1 MQTPFRNILFLIIM
15 ALSLQAPVACSDDAV
30 VSGGYDE
37 GKTSIELSVGGVG
50 EVNASRARAITK
62 DPNEVAKRGIIPAGT
77 ALYMVMKSENAVSSP
92 TETKYA
98 VTRGV
103 TKDADAER
111 KSPIDFSQTGCTR
124 YWDDCFA
131 RNAHL
136 TIYAAC
142 APGSTKAIEIGG
154 KTESDYPWTTLPTT
168 GAWSNTTISP
178 TIANWTVSENQTTET
193 LRDEDLCYSNNISEY
208 TLESTDYDER
218 LKFDSGTRKFDQ
230 GNLCFYHALSW
241 ITFEIIRDEES
252 FTEAEFQFATG
263 TNIKLTNFFTKNTE
277 FDIPTG
283 EFTGAY
289 SSQPIRTMAQR
300 ATATTGSA
308 FTLDALVMPTTD
320 MSSTTKGDIHLIIAN
335 NEYNLSKQE
344 LLDKIQA
351 SDKTNHLI
359 EEKKLK
365 PGVHYVFKLRIGKTK
380 IKDITAKILDWETVT
395 ADTHTPSNAK
405 VILNLEDR
413 GTKQDAYIY
422 RAAETTTNITGDILS
437 EAGKGYVWEK
447 GYDNDDRNAYTALTD
462 ALSKSW
468 YWPDNKTFYHFRA
481 IAPQAAPAPT
491 TVDGKDCVALTSG
504 NTYTDV
510 CWGAPFPE
518 MEPSNPSSNTTK
530 FVYSLTNGFAGTDG
544 HQIHYA
550 IGATESPLKLLLFHV
565 MSDVTINISS
575 VTGDA
580 KVDLGDGTS
589 TKTKIE
595 LKNIYT
601 KGRVQLG
608 NGLVLGTDTQTGTH
622 TFPEQGG
629 TTLTWSNYGAIPQSL
644 AGVVLEITTPDH
656 NHYLIDLASVKA
668 SASNI
673 SSKNVQN
680 PYAIVDGKC
689 TINRWYPDYKY
700 TYSFTLS
707 KKGVTGITCTILE
720 WEEVTADDEVIQIQ

>member
-1 MQTPFRNILFLIIM
+1 MQTPIRNIPSIIIM
-15 ALSLQAPVACSDDAV
+15 VLSLQALVACSDDAI

-77 ALYMVMKSENAVSSP
+77 ALYMVMESQDAGANKLYSV
-92 TETKYA
+92 TK
-98 VTRGV
+98 GV
-103 TKDADAER
+103 TGTADAE
-111 KSPIDFSQTGCTR
+111 KFSPISFSEEGCTR

-142 APGSTKAIEIGG
+142 SPGSTKTIEIGG
-154 KTESDYPWTTLPTT
+154 KSVYPWTSMPTT
-168 GAWSNTTISP
+168 EAWSNIAISP
-178 TIANWTVSENQTTET
+178 TIVNWTVSNNQTTET
-193 LRDEDLCYSNNISEY
+193 LRDEDLCYSNNISKY
-208 TLESTDYDER
+208 TEGIEQDKR
-218 LKFDSGTRKFDQ
+218 LKFNSSTRKFDH

-241 ITFEIIRDEES
+241 ITFEIIRDTES
-252 FTEAEFQFATG
+252 FTAQEFQFATG
-263 TNIKLTNFFTKNTE
+263 TNIKLTNFYTKNTE

-289 SSQPIRTMAQR
+289 SSQTIQTMAQR
-300 ATATTGSA
+300 STATTGSA
-308 FTLDALVMPTTD
+308 FTLDALVMPTTN
-320 MSSTTKGDIHLIIAN
+320 MNSTTKGDIHLIIAH
-335 NEYNLSKQE
+335 NEYNLSKKE

-351 SDKTNHLI
+351 LDKTNHLI
-359 EEKKLK
+359 GGTQLK
-365 PGVHYVFKLRIGKTK
+365 PGVHYVFKLRISKTK
-380 IKDITAKILDWETVT
+380 IKEITATILDWETVT
-395 ADTHTPSNAK
+395 ATEHTPSNAK
-405 VILNLEDR
+405 VTLNLEDR
-413 GTKQDAYIY
+413 TGTKENAYIY
-422 RAAETTTNITGDILS
+422 RAAETTANITGDILS
-437 EAGKGYVWEK
+437 EGKGYVWAT
-447 GYDNDDRNAYTALTD
+447 GYEGPNAYTASGNTLNST
-462 ALSKSW
+462 W

-481 IAPQAAPAPT
+481 IVPQSAPALT
-491 TVDGKDCVALTSG
+491 TVDGNDCVALASG
-504 NTYTDV
+504 DTYTDV

-518 MEPSNPSSNTTK
+518 MEPGNPSSNTTK

-550 IGATESPLKLLLFHV
+550 IGATESPLKLLLFHM
-565 MSDVTINISS
+565 MSDVTINIRS
-575 VTGDA
+575 VGGEA
-580 KVDLGDGTS
+580 KVDLGNGTS
-589 TKTKIE
+589 TTTKIE

-608 NGLVLGTDTQTGTH
+608 NGLVLGTGTQTGTH
-622 TFPEQGG
+622 PFPLKGLKDG
-629 TTLTWSNYGAIPQSL
+629 TTLTWSNYGAIPQPL

-656 NHYLIDLASVKA
+656 NHYLIDLANVKA

-720 WEEVTADDEVIQIQ
+720 WEEVTADDEVIQIK

>member
-1 MQTPFRNILFLIIM
+1 M
-15 ALSLQAPVACSDDAV
+15 
-30 VSGGYDE
+30 
-37 GKTSIELSVGGVG
+37 VGGVG
-50 EVNASRARAITK
+50 EGNASRMRAITK

-77 ALYMVMKSENAVSSP
+77 ALYMVMESQDAGANKLYSV
-92 TETKYA
+92 TK
-98 VTRGV
+98 GV
-103 TKDADAER
+103 TGTADAE
-111 KSPIDFSQTGCTR
+111 KFSPISFSEEGCTR
-124 YWDDCFA
+124 YWDDCYA
-131 RNAHL
+131 RNAQL

-142 APGSTKAIEIGG
+142 SPGSSKVIKIGG
-154 KTESDYPWTTLPTT
+154 KSVYPWTSMPTT
-168 GAWSNTTISP
+168 EAWSNTAISP
-178 TIANWTVSENQTTET
+178 TIVDWTVSENQTTET
-193 LRDEDLCYSNNISEY
+193 LRDEDLCYSNNISKY
-208 TLESTDYDER
+208 TEGTEQDKR
-218 LKFDSGTRKFDQ
+218 LKFNSSTRKFDH

-241 ITFEIIRDEES
+241 ITFEIIRDTES
-252 FTEAEFQFATG
+252 FTAQEFQFATG
-263 TNIKLTNFFTKNTE
+263 TNIKLTNFYTENTL
-277 FDIPTG
+277 FHIPTG
-283 EFTGAY
+283 EFTGTY
-289 SSQPIRTMAQR
+289 SSQVIQTMAKR

-335 NEYNLSKQE
+335 NEYNLSKKE

-351 SDKTNHLI
+351 SDKASHLI
-359 EEKKLK
+359 DGEKLK

-437 EAGKGYVWEK
+437 EAGKGYVWDT
-447 GYDNDDRNAYTALTD
+447 GYGNADRNAYTASTD

-481 IAPQAAPAPT
+481 IAPQTALAPT
-491 TVDGKDCVALTSG
+491 TIEGKDCVALTSG
-504 NTYTDV
+504 ASYTDV
-510 CWGAPFPE
+510 CWGAPFPK
-518 MEPSNPSSNTTK
+518 MNPSTK

-550 IGATESPLKLLLFHV
+550 IGATESPLKLLLFHM
-565 MSDVTINISS
+565 MSDVTINIRS

-580 KVDLGDGTS
+580 QVDLGDGTS
-589 TKTKIE
+589 TTTQIE

-601 KGRVQLG
+601 EGRVQLG
-608 NGLVLGTDTQTGTH
+608 NGLVLGTGTQTGTH
-622 TFPEQGG
+622 TFPLQGG

-656 NHYLIDLASVKA
+656 NHYLIDLANVKA

-707 KKGVTGITCTILE
+707 KKGVTGITCTILD
-720 WEEVTADDEVIQIQ
+720 WEKVEADDEVIQIK

>member
-1 MQTPFRNILFLIIM
+1 MQTPIRNILFLIIM
-15 ALSLQAPVACSDDAV
+15 ALSLQALVACSDDAI

-37 GKTSIELSVGGVG
+37 GKTSIELMVGGVG
-50 EVNASRARAITK
+50 EGSAARSRAITK
-62 DPNEVAKRGIIPAGT
+62 DPEDVEKRGVLPAGT
-77 ALYMVMKSENAVSSP
+77 ALYMVMKSENASSKLLYSV
-92 TETKYA
+92 TK
-98 VTRGV
+98 GV
-103 TKDADAER
+103 TGTADPE
-111 KSPIDFSQTGCTR
+111 KISPIDFTETGCTR

-131 RNAHL
+131 RNANL

-142 APGSTKAIEIGG
+142 SPGSTKVIEIDG
-154 KTESDYPWTTLPTT
+154 KIGSAYPWTTLPTT
-168 GAWSNTTISP
+168 GAWSNTAISP
-178 TIANWTVSENQTTET
+178 TIAGWTVSENQTAET

-208 TLESTDYDER
+208 TKESVYYDKR
-218 LKFDSGTRKFDQ
+218 LKFNSGTRKFDQ

-252 FTEAEFQFATG
+252 FTAEEFQFATG
-263 TNIKLTNFFTKNTE
+263 TNIKLTNFFTENTL
-277 FDIPTG
+277 FYIPTG

-289 SSQPIRTMAQR
+289 SSQVIQTMAKR

-320 MSSTTKGDIHLIIAN
+320 MSSTTKEDIHLIIAN

-351 SDKTNHLI
+351 SDKINHLI
-359 EEKKLK
+359 DEKKLK

-380 IKDITAKILDWETVT
+380 IKDITATILEWETVT
-395 ADTHTPSNAK
+395 ADTLTPSNAK

-413 GTKQDAYIY
+413 EGTKENAYIY

-437 EAGKGYVWEK
+437 EAGKGYVWDT
-447 GYDNDDRNAYTALTD
+447 GYGNADRNAYTASKD
-462 ALSKSW
+462 SLSKSW

-504 NTYTDV
+504 DPPYTDV
-510 CWGAPFPE
+510 CWGAPFPK
-518 MEPSNPSSNTTK
+518 MEPSTK

-550 IGATESPLKLLLFHV
+550 IGATESPLKLLLFHM

-575 VTGDA
+575 VGGEA
-580 KVDLGDGTS
+580 KVDLGNGTS
-589 TKTKIE
+589 TTTKIE

-608 NGLVLGTDTQTGTH
+608 NGLVLGTGTQTGTH
-622 TFPEQGG
+622 PFPLKGLKGG

-656 NHYLIDLASVKA
+656 NHYLIDLANVKA

-700 TYSFTLS
+700 TYTFTLS
-707 KKGVTGITCTILE
+707 KKGVTGITCTILD
-720 WEEVTADDEVIQIQ
+720 WEEVKADDEVIQIK

>member
-1 MQTPFRNILFLIIM
+1 MQTPIRNILFLIIM
-15 ALSLQAPVACSDDAV
+15 ALSLQALVACSDDAI

-37 GKTSIELSVGGVG
+37 GKTSIELMVGGVG
-50 EVNASRARAITK
+50 EGNAARSRAITK
-62 DPNEVAKRGIIPAGT
+62 DPENVAKRGVLPAGT
-77 ALYMVMKSENAVSSP
+77 ALYMVMKSEDASSKLLYSV
-92 TETKYA
+92 TK
-98 VTRGV
+98 GV
-103 TKDADAER
+103 TGTADA
-111 KSPIDFSQTGCTR
+111 KKISPIDFTETGCTR

-131 RNAHL
+131 RNANL

-142 APGSTKAIEIGG
+142 SPGSTKVIEIGG
-154 KTESDYPWTTLPTT
+154 KTVYPWTSMPTT
-168 GAWSNTTISP
+168 GAWSNTEISP
-178 TIANWTVSENQTTET
+178 TVADWTVSANQTATT
-193 LRDEDLCYSNNISEY
+193 LLDEDLCYSNNISKY
-208 TLESTDYDER
+208 TEGTEQDKR
-218 LKFDSGTRKFDQ
+218 LKFNSGTRKFDQ

-252 FTEAEFQFATG
+252 FTAEEFQFATG
-263 TNIKLTNFFTKNTE
+263 TNIKLTDFYTKNTL

-283 EFTGAY
+283 EFTGTYY
-289 SSQPIRTMAQR
+289 SQTIQKMAQR

-308 FTLDALVMPTTD
+308 FTLDALVMPNTD

-335 NEYNLSKQE
+335 NEYNLSKNE
-344 LLDKIQA
+344 LLERIQE

-359 EEKKLK
+359 GGKKLK

-380 IKDITAKILDWETVT
+380 IKEITATILEWETVT

-405 VILNLEDR
+405 VTLNLEDR
-413 GTKQDAYIY
+413 TGTKEDAYIY
-422 RAAETTTNITGDILS
+422 RAAETTTKITGDILS
-437 EAGKGYVWEK
+437 EGKGYVWDT
-447 GYDNDDRNAYTALTD
+447 GYGNADRNAYTAYTH

-504 NTYTDV
+504 DPPYTDV
-510 CWGAPFPE
+510 CWGAPFPK
-518 MEPSNPSSNTTK
+518 MEPSTK

-580 KVDLGDGTS
+580 KVNLGDGTS
-589 TKTKIE
+589 TATKIE

-622 TFPEQGG
+622 TFPLQGG

-656 NHYLIDLASVKA
+656 NHYLIDLANVKA

>member
-1 MQTPFRNILFLIIM
+1 M

-50 EVNASRARAITK
+50 EGNASRMRAITK

-77 ALYMVMKSENAVSSP
+77 ALYMVMKSENAVSLP

-142 APGSTKAIEIGG
+142 SPGSTKTIEIGG
-154 KTESDYPWTTLPTT
+154 KSVYPWTSMPTT
-168 GAWSNTTISP
+168 EAWSNTAISP
-178 TIANWTVSENQTTET
+178 TIVDWTVSDNQTTAT
-193 LRDEDLCYSNNISEY
+193 LRDEDLCYSNNISKY
-208 TLESTDYDER
+208 TEGIEQDKR
-218 LKFDSGTRKFDQ
+218 LKFNSSTRKFDH

-241 ITFEIIRDEES
+241 ITFEIIRDTES
-252 FTEAEFQFATG
+252 FTAQEFQFATG
-263 TNIKLTNFFTKNTE
+263 TNIKLTNFYTKNTE

-308 FTLDALVMPTTD
+308 FTLDALVMPTTN
-320 MSSTTKGDIHLIIAN
+320 MNSTTKGDIHLIIAN
-335 NEYNLSKQE
+335 NEYNLSKKE

-351 SDKTNHLI
+351 SDKASHLI
-359 EEKKLK
+359 DGEKLK

-437 EAGKGYVWEK
+437 EAGKGYVWDT
-447 GYDNDDRNAYTALTD
+447 GYGNADRNAYTASTD

-504 NTYTDV
+504 DPPYTDV
-510 CWGAPFPE
+510 CWGAPFPK
-518 MEPSNPSSNTTK
+518 MEPSTK

-550 IGATESPLKLLLFHV
+550 IGATESPLKLLLFHM
-565 MSDVTINISS
+565 MSDVTFKISS
-575 VTGDA
+575 VEGEA

-589 TKTKIE
+589 TNTKIT

-601 KGRVQLG
+601 EGRVQLG
-608 NGLVLGTDTQTGTH
+608 NGLVLGTGTQTQTH
-622 TFPEQGG
+622 TFPLQGG
-629 TTLTWSNYGAIPQSL
+629 TSLTWSNYGAIPQFL
-644 AGVVLEITTPDH
+644 AGVVLDITTPDN
-656 NHYLIDLASVKA
+656 NHYEIELAKVLA
-668 SASNI
+668 QAANVT
-673 SSKNVQN
+673 SKNLQN
-680 PYAIVDGKC
+680 PYAVVDGKC
-689 TINRWYPDYKY
+689 QIDRWYPDYKY
-700 TYSFTLS
+700 TYTFKLS
-707 KKGVTGITCTILE
+707 KRGVAGITCTILD
-720 WEEVTADDEVIQIQ
+720 WEKVEANDEVIQIK

>member
-1 MQTPFRNILFLIIM
+1 MQTPIRNILFLIIM
-15 ALSLQAPVACSDDAV
+15 ALSLQALVACSDDAI

-37 GKTSIELSVGGVG
+37 GKTSIELMVGGVG
-50 EVNASRARAITK
+50 EGNAARSRAITK
-62 DPNEVAKRGIIPAGT
+62 DPENVAKRGVLPAGT
-77 ALYMVMKSENAVSSP
+77 ALYMVMKSEDASSKLLYSV
-92 TETKYA
+92 TK
-98 VTRGV
+98 GV
-103 TKDADAER
+103 TGTADA
-111 KSPIDFSQTGCTR
+111 KKISPIDFTETGCTR

-131 RNAHL
+131 RNANL

-142 APGSTKAIEIGG
+142 SPGSTKVIKIGG
-154 KTESDYPWTTLPTT
+154 KTVYPWTSMPTT
-168 GAWSNTTISP
+168 GAWSNTEISP
-178 TIANWTVSENQTTET
+178 TVADWTVSANQTATT
-193 LRDEDLCYSNNISEY
+193 LLDEDLCYSNNISKY
-208 TLESTDYDER
+208 TEGTEQDKR
-218 LKFDSGTRKFDQ
+218 LKFNSGTRKFDQ

-252 FTEAEFQFATG
+252 FTAEEFQFATG
-263 TNIKLTNFFTKNTE
+263 TNIKLTNFYTENTL
-277 FDIPTG
+277 FHIPTG
-283 EFTGAY
+283 EFTGTY
-289 SSQPIRTMAQR
+289 SSQVIQTMAKR

-320 MSSTTKGDIHLIIAN
+320 MSSPTKGDIHLIIAN

-344 LLDKIQA
+344 LLNKIQA

-359 EEKKLK
+359 GGTQLK

-380 IKDITAKILDWETVT
+380 IKEITATILDWETVT
-395 ADTHTPSNAK
+395 ATEHTPSNAK
-405 VILNLEDR
+405 VTLNLEDR
-413 GTKQDAYIY
+413 TGTKENAYIY
-422 RAAETTTNITGDILS
+422 RAAETTANITGDILS
-437 EAGKGYVWEK
+437 EGKGYVWAT
-447 GYDNDDRNAYTALTD
+447 GYEGPNAYTASGNTLNST
-462 ALSKSW
+462 W

-481 IAPQAAPAPT
+481 IVPQSAPALT
-491 TVDGKDCVALTSG
+491 TVDGNDCVALASG
-504 NTYTDV
+504 DTYTDV

-518 MEPSNPSSNTTK
+518 MEPGNPSSNTTK

-550 IGATESPLKLLLFHV
+550 IGATESPLKLLLFHM
-565 MSDVTINISS
+565 MSDVTINIRS

-580 KVDLGDGTS
+580 QVDLGDGTS
-589 TKTKIE
+589 TTTQIE

-601 KGRVQLG
+601 EGRVQLG
-608 NGLVLGTDTQTGTH
+608 NGLVLGTGTQTGTH
-622 TFPEQGG
+622 TFPLQGG
-629 TTLTWSNYGAIPQSL
+629 TTLKWSNYGAIPQSL
-644 AGVVLEITTPDH
+644 AGVVLEITTPDN

>member
-77 ALYMVMKSENAVSSP
+77 ALYMVMKSEDAGANKLYSV
-92 TETKYA
+92 TK
-98 VTRGV
+98 GV
-103 TKDADAER
+103 TGTADAE
-111 KSPIDFSQTGCTR
+111 KFSPISFSEEGCTR
-124 YWDDCFA
+124 YWDDCYA
-131 RNAHL
+131 RNAQL

-142 APGSTKAIEIGG
+142 SPGSSKVIEIGG
-154 KTESDYPWTTLPTT
+154 KSVYPWTSMPTT
-168 GAWSNTTISP
+168 EAWSNTTISP

-193 LRDEDLCYSNNISEY
+193 LRDEDLCYSNNISKY

-289 SSQPIRTMAQR
+289 SSQTIQTMAQR

-308 FTLDALVMPTTD
+308 FTLDALVLPTTD
-320 MSSTTKGDIHLIIAN
+320 MNSTTKGDIHLIIAN
-335 NEYNLSKQE
+335 NEYNLSKKE

-351 SDKTNHLI
+351 SDKASHLI
-359 EEKKLK
+359 DGEKLK

-422 RAAETTTNITGDILS
+422 RAAEKTDYITGDILS
-437 EAGKGYVWEK
+437 EGKGYVWEK
-447 GYDNDDRNAYTALTD
+447 GYEERNAYTASTD
-462 ALSKSW
+462 VLGTTW

-481 IAPQAAPAPT
+481 IAPQSAPALT
-491 TVDGKDCVALTSG
+491 TVDGNDCVALASG
-504 NTYTDV
+504 DTYTDV

-518 MEPSNPSSNTTK
+518 MEPGNPSSNTTK

-550 IGATESPLKLLLFHV
+550 IGATESPLKLLLFHM
-565 MSDVTINISS
+565 MSDVTINIRS

-580 KVDLGDGTS
+580 QVDLGDGTS
-589 TKTKIE
+589 TTTQIE

-601 KGRVQLG
+601 EGRVQLG
-608 NGLVLGTDTQTGTH
+608 NGLVLGTGTQTGTH
-622 TFPEQGG
+622 TFPLQGG
-629 TTLTWSNYGAIPQSL
+629 TTLKWSNYGAIPQSL
-644 AGVVLEITTPDH
+644 AGVVLEITTPDN

-720 WEEVTADDEVIQIQ
+720 WEEVTADDEVTQIK

>member
-1 MQTPFRNILFLIIM
+1 M

-77 ALYMVMKSENAVSSP
+77 ALYMVMESQDAGANKLYSV
-92 TETKYA
+92 TK
-98 VTRGV
+98 GV
-103 TKDADAER
+103 TGTADAE
-111 KSPIDFSQTGCTR
+111 KFSPISFSEEGCTR
-124 YWDDCFA
+124 YWDDCYA
-131 RNAHL
+131 RNAQL

-142 APGSTKAIEIGG
+142 SPGSSKVIKIGG
-154 KTESDYPWTTLPTT
+154 KSVYPWTSMPTT

-289 SSQPIRTMAQR
+289 SSQTIRTMAQR

-308 FTLDALVMPTTD
+308 FTLDALVMPNTD

-335 NEYNLSKQE
+335 NEYNLSKNE
-344 LLDKIQA
+344 LLERIQE

-359 EEKKLK
+359 GGKKLK

-380 IKDITAKILDWETVT
+380 IKEITATILEWETVT

-405 VILNLEDR
+405 VTLNLEDR
-413 GTKQDAYIY
+413 TGTKEDAYIY
-422 RAAETTTNITGDILS
+422 RAAETTTNITGDIFS
-437 EAGKGYVWEK
+437 EAGKGYVWDT
-447 GYDNDDRNAYTALTD
+447 GYGNADRNAYTASTN

-481 IAPQAAPAPT
+481 IVPKSAPAPT
-491 TVDGKDCVALTSG
+491 TVDGKDCVALISG
-504 NTYTDV
+504 DSYTDV

-518 MEPSNPSSNTTK
+518 MEPSTK

-550 IGATESPLKLLLFHV
+550 IGATESPLKLLLFHI
-565 MSDVTINISS
+565 MSDVTFKISS
-575 VTGDA
+575 VEGEA

-589 TKTKIE
+589 TNTKIT

-601 KGRVQLG
+601 EGRVQLG
-608 NGLVLGTDTQTGTH
+608 NGLVLGTGTQTQTH
-622 TFPEQGG
+622 TFPLQGG
-629 TTLTWSNYGAIPQSL
+629 TSLTWSNYGAIPQPL

-656 NHYLIDLASVKA
+656 NHYLIDLANVKA

>member
-77 ALYMVMKSENAVSSP
+77 ALYMVMESQDAGANKLYSV
-92 TETKYA
+92 TK
-98 VTRGV
+98 GV
-103 TKDADAER
+103 TGTADAE
-111 KSPIDFSQTGCTR
+111 KFSPISFSEEGCTR
-124 YWDDCFA
+124 YWDDCYA
-131 RNAHL
+131 RNAQL

-142 APGSTKAIEIGG
+142 SPGSSKVIEIGG
-154 KTESDYPWTTLPTT
+154 ESVYPWTSMPTT
-168 GAWSNTTISP
+168 EAWSNTAISP
-178 TIANWTVSENQTTET
+178 TIVDWTVSDNQTTET
-193 LRDEDLCYSNNISEY
+193 LRDEDLCYSNNISKY

-218 LKFDSGTRKFDQ
+218 LKFNSTTRKFDH

-241 ITFEIIRDEES
+241 ITFEIIRDTES
-252 FTEAEFQFATG
+252 FTAQEFQFATG
-263 TNIKLTNFFTKNTE
+263 TNIKLTNFYTKNTA

-289 SSQPIRTMAQR
+289 SSQTIQTMAQR

-320 MSSTTKGDIHLIIAN
+320 MSSPTKGDIHLIIAN
-335 NEYNLSKQE
+335 NEYNLSKKE

-351 SDKTNHLI
+351 LDKTNHLI
-359 EEKKLK
+359 GGTQLK

-380 IKDITAKILDWETVT
+380 IKEITATILNWETVT
-395 ADTHTPSNAK
+395 ATEHTPSNAK

-413 GTKQDAYIY
+413 TGTKENAYIY
-422 RAAETTTNITGDILS
+422 RAAEKTDYITGDILS
-437 EAGKGYVWEK
+437 EGKGYVWAT
-447 GYDNDDRNAYTALTD
+447 GYEGPNAYIASGNTLHST
-462 ALSKSW
+462 W

-481 IAPQAAPAPT
+481 IVPQSAPALT
-491 TVDGKDCVALTSG
+491 TVDGNDCVALASG
-504 NTYTDV
+504 DTYTDV

-518 MEPSNPSSNTTK
+518 MEPGNPSSNTTK

-550 IGATESPLKLLLFHV
+550 IGATESPLKLLLFHM
-565 MSDVTINISS
+565 MSDVTINIRS
-575 VTGDA
+575 VGGEA
-580 KVDLGDGTS
+580 KVDLGNGTS
-589 TKTKIE
+589 TTTKIE

-608 NGLVLGTDTQTGTH
+608 NGLVLGTGTQTGTH
-622 TFPEQGG
+622 PFPLKGLKDG
-629 TTLTWSNYGAIPQSL
+629 TTLTWSNYGAIPQPL

-656 NHYLIDLASVKA
+656 NHYLIDLANVKA

>member
-1 MQTPFRNILFLIIM
+1 M
-15 ALSLQAPVACSDDAV
+15 ALSLQALVACSDDAI

-37 GKTSIELSVGGVG
+37 GKTSIELMVGGVG

-308 FTLDALVMPTTD
+308 FTLDALVMPTTN
-320 MSSTTKGDIHLIIAN
+320 MNSTTKGDIHLIIAN
-335 NEYNLSKQE
+335 NEYNLSKKE

-351 SDKTNHLI
+351 SDKASHLI
-359 EEKKLK
+359 DGEKLK

-437 EAGKGYVWEK
+437 EAGKGYVWDT
-447 GYDNDDRNAYTALTD
+447 GYEGPNVYKASGNTLHST
-462 ALSKSW
+462 W

-481 IAPQAAPAPT
+481 IAPQSAPAPT
-491 TVDGKDCVALTSG
+491 TVGDKDCVALASG
-504 NTYTDV
+504 DSYTDV

-530 FVYSLTNGFAGTDG
+530 FVYDLNNGFAGTNG

-550 IGATESPLKLLLFHV
+550 IGATESPLKLLLFHM

-575 VTGDA
+575 VGGEA
-580 KVDLGDGTS
+580 KVDLGNGTS
-589 TKTKIE
+589 TTTKIE

-601 KGRVQLG
+601 EGRVQLG
-608 NGLVLGTDTQTGTH
+608 NGLVLGTGTQTGTH
-622 TFPEQGG
+622 TFPLQGG
-629 TTLTWSNYGAIPQSL
+629 TTLKWSNYGAIPQSL

-656 NHYLIDLASVKA
+656 NHYLIDLANVKA

-707 KKGVTGITCTILE
+707 KKGVTGITCTILD
-720 WEEVTADDEVIQIQ
+720 WEEVEADDEVIQIK

>member
-1 MQTPFRNILFLIIM
+1 MQTPIRNILFLIIM
-15 ALSLQAPVACSDDAV
+15 ALSLQALVACSDDAI

-37 GKTSIELSVGGVG
+37 GKTSIELMVGGVG
-50 EVNASRARAITK
+50 EGNAARSRAITK
-62 DPNEVAKRGIIPAGT
+62 DPENVAKRGVLPAGT
-77 ALYMVMKSENAVSSP
+77 ALYMVMKSEDASSKLLYSV
-92 TETKYA
+92 TK
-98 VTRGV
+98 GV
-103 TKDADAER
+103 TGTADA
-111 KSPIDFSQTGCTR
+111 KKISPIDFTETGCTR

-131 RNAHL
+131 RNANL

-142 APGSTKAIEIGG
+142 SPGSTKVIEIGG
-154 KTESDYPWTTLPTT
+154 KTVYPWTSMPTT
-168 GAWSNTTISP
+168 GAWSNTEISP
-178 TIANWTVSENQTTET
+178 TVADWTVSANQTATT
-193 LRDEDLCYSNNISEY
+193 LLDEDLCYSNNISKY
-208 TLESTDYDER
+208 TEGTEQDKR
-218 LKFDSGTRKFDQ
+218 LKFNSGTRKFDQ

-252 FTEAEFQFATG
+252 FTAEEFQFATG
-263 TNIKLTNFFTKNTE
+263 TNIKLTDFYTKNTL

-283 EFTGAY
+283 EFTGTYY
-289 SSQPIRTMAQR
+289 SQTIQKMAQR

-308 FTLDALVMPTTD
+308 FTLDALVMPNTD

-335 NEYNLSKQE
+335 NEYNLSKKE

-351 SDKTNHLI
+351 SDKASHLI
-359 EEKKLK
+359 DGEKLK

-447 GYDNDDRNAYTALTD
+447 GYEGPNAYTVSDGLATT
-462 ALSKSW
+462 W

-481 IAPQAAPAPT
+481 IAQKSAPALT
-491 TVDGKDCVALTSG
+491 AVDGKDCVALTSG

-510 CWGAPFPE
+510 CWGAPFPK
-518 MEPSNPSSNTTK
+518 MEPSTK

-565 MSDVTINISS
+565 MSDVTFNISS
-575 VTGDA
+575 VDGEA
-580 KVDLGDGTS
+580 KVDLGDGES
-589 TKTKIE
+589 TATKIE

-622 TFPEQGG
+622 TFPLQGG

-656 NHYLIDLASVKA
+656 NHYLIDLANVKA

-707 KKGVTGITCTILE
+707 KKGVTGITCTILD
-720 WEEVTADDEVIQIQ
+720 WEEVKADDEEIQIK

>member
-1 MQTPFRNILFLIIM
+1 MQTPIRNIPSIIIM
-15 ALSLQAPVACSDDAV
+15 VLSLQAFVACNGDVIDF
-30 VSGGYDE
+30 GGYDE

-50 EVNASRARAITK
+50 EVNASRMRAITK

-77 ALYMVMKSENAVSSP
+77 ALYMVMESQDAGANKLYSV
-92 TETKYA
+92 TK
-98 VTRGV
+98 GV
-103 TKDADAER
+103 TGTADAE
-111 KSPIDFSQTGCTR
+111 KFSPISFSEEGCTR
-124 YWDDCFA
+124 YWDDCYA
-131 RNAHL
+131 RNAQL

-142 APGSTKAIEIGG
+142 SPGSSKVIEIGG
-154 KTESDYPWTTLPTT
+154 KSVYPWTSMPTT
-168 GAWSNTTISP
+168 EAWSNTAISP
-178 TIANWTVSENQTTET
+178 TIVDWTVSDNQTTET
-193 LRDEDLCYSNNISEY
+193 LRDEDLCYSNNISKY
-208 TLESTDYDER
+208 TEGIEQDKR
-218 LKFDSGTRKFDQ
+218 LKFNSGTRKFDQ

-252 FTEAEFQFATG
+252 FTAEEFQFATG
-263 TNIKLTNFFTKNTE
+263 TNIKLTNFYTKNTE

-289 SSQPIRTMAQR
+289 SSQTIQTMAQR

-335 NEYNLSKQE
+335 NEYNLSKKE
-344 LLDKIQA
+344 LLDKIQE

-380 IKDITAKILDWETVT
+380 IKDITATILEWETVT

-405 VILNLEDR
+405 VTLKLEAR
-413 GTKQDAYIY
+413 TGPEENAYIY
-422 RAAETTTNITGDILS
+422 RAAETTTKITGDILS
-437 EAGKGYVWEK
+437 EGKGYVWDT
-447 GYDNDDRNAYTALTD
+447 GYGNADRNAYTAYTH

-491 TVDGKDCVALTSG
+491 TIDGKDCVALTSG
-504 NTYTDV
+504 DPPYTDV
-510 CWGAPFPE
+510 CWGAPFPK
-518 MEPSNPSSNTTK
+518 MEPSTK

-580 KVDLGDGTS
+580 QVDLGDGTS
-589 TKTKIE
+589 TTTQIE

-601 KGRVQLG
+601 EGRVQLG
-608 NGLVLGTDTQTGTH
+608 NGLVLGTGTQTGTH
-622 TFPEQGG
+622 TFPLQGG
-629 TTLTWSNYGAIPQSL
+629 TTLKWSNYGAIPQSL
-644 AGVVLEITTPDH
+644 AGVVLEITTPDN

-689 TINRWYPDYKY
+689 IINRWYPDYKY

>member
-1 MQTPFRNILFLIIM
+1 MQTPIRNIPSIIIM
-15 ALSLQAPVACSDDAV
+15 VLSLQAFVACNGDVIDF
-30 VSGGYDE
+30 GGYDE

-50 EVNASRARAITK
+50 EVNASRMRAITK

-77 ALYMVMKSENAVSSP
+77 ALYMVMESQDAGANKLYSV
-92 TETKYA
+92 TK
-98 VTRGV
+98 GV
-103 TKDADAER
+103 TGTADAE
-111 KSPIDFSQTGCTR
+111 KFSPISFSEEGCTR
-124 YWDDCFA
+124 YWDDCYA
-131 RNAHL
+131 RNAQL

-142 APGSTKAIEIGG
+142 SPGSSKVIEIGG
-154 KTESDYPWTTLPTT
+154 KSVYPWTSMPTT
-168 GAWSNTTISP
+168 EAWSNTAISP
-178 TIANWTVSENQTTET
+178 TIVDWTVSDNQTTAT
-193 LRDEDLCYSNNISEY
+193 LRDEDLCYSNNISKY
-208 TLESTDYDER
+208 TEGIEQDKR
-218 LKFDSGTRKFDQ
+218 LKFNSSTRKFDQ

-241 ITFEIIRDEES
+241 ITFEIIRDTES
-252 FTEAEFQFATG
+252 FTAQEFQFATG

-289 SSQPIRTMAQR
+289 SSQTIQTMAQR

-320 MSSTTKGDIHLIIAN
+320 MSSPTKGDIHLIIAN

-344 LLDKIQA
+344 LLNKIQA

-380 IKDITAKILDWETVT
+380 IKDITATILEWETVT

-405 VILNLEDR
+405 VTLKLEAR
-413 GTKQDAYIY
+413 TGPEENAYIY
-422 RAAETTTNITGDILS
+422 RAAETTTKITGDILS
-437 EAGKGYVWEK
+437 EGKGYVWDT
-447 GYDNDDRNAYTALTD
+447 GYGNADRNAYTAYTH

-504 NTYTDV
+504 DPPYTDV
-510 CWGAPFPE
+510 CWGAPFPK
-518 MEPSNPSSNTTK
+518 MEPSTK

-580 KVDLGDGTS
+580 KVNLGDGTS
-589 TKTKIE
+589 TATKIE

-622 TFPEQGG
+622 TFPLQGG

-656 NHYLIDLASVKA
+656 NHYLIDLSNVKA

>member
-1 MQTPFRNILFLIIM
+1 M
-15 ALSLQAPVACSDDAV
+15 ALSLQALVACSDDAI

-37 GKTSIELSVGGVG
+37 GKTSIELMVGGVG
-50 EVNASRARAITK
+50 EGNAARSRAITK
-62 DPNEVAKRGIIPAGT
+62 DPENVAKRGVLPAGT
-77 ALYMVMKSENAVSSP
+77 ALYMVMKSEDASSKLLYSV
-92 TETKYA
+92 TK
-98 VTRGV
+98 GV
-103 TKDADAER
+103 TGTADA
-111 KSPIDFSQTGCTR
+111 KKISPIDFTETGCTR

-131 RNAHL
+131 RNANL

-142 APGSTKAIEIGG
+142 SPGSTKVIEIGG
-154 KTESDYPWTTLPTT
+154 KTVYPWTSMPTT
-168 GAWSNTTISP
+168 GAWSNTEISP
-178 TIANWTVSENQTTET
+178 TVADWTVSANQTATT
-193 LRDEDLCYSNNISEY
+193 LLDEDLCYSNNISKY
-208 TLESTDYDER
+208 TEGTEQDKR
-218 LKFDSGTRKFDQ
+218 LKFNSGTRKFDQ

-252 FTEAEFQFATG
+252 FTAEEFQFATG
-263 TNIKLTNFFTKNTE
+263 TNIKLTNFYTENTL
-277 FDIPTG
+277 FHIPTG
-283 EFTGAY
+283 EFTGTY
-289 SSQPIRTMAQR
+289 SSQVIQTMAKR

-335 NEYNLSKQE
+335 NEYNLSKKE
-344 LLDKIQA
+344 LLDKIQEL
-351 SDKTNHLI
+351 DKTNHLI
-359 EEKKLK
+359 GGTQLK
-365 PGVHYVFKLRIGKTK
+365 PGVHYVFKLRISKTK
-380 IKDITAKILDWETVT
+380 IKEITATILDWETVT
-395 ADTHTPSNAK
+395 ATEHTPSNAK
-405 VILNLEDR
+405 VTLNLEDR
-413 GTKQDAYIY
+413 TGTKENAYIY
-422 RAAETTTNITGDILS
+422 RAAETTANITGDILS
-437 EAGKGYVWEK
+437 EGKGYVWAT
-447 GYDNDDRNAYTALTD
+447 GYEGPNAYTASGNTLNST
-462 ALSKSW
+462 W

-481 IAPQAAPAPT
+481 IVPQSAPALT
-491 TVDGKDCVALTSG
+491 TVDGNDCVALASG
-504 NTYTDV
+504 DTYTDV

-518 MEPSNPSSNTTK
+518 MEPGNPSSNTTK

-565 MSDVTINISS
+565 MSDVTFKISS

-580 KVDLGDGTS
+580 AVDLGDGTS
-589 TKTKIE
+589 TKTKIK

-601 KGRVQLG
+601 EGRVQLG
-608 NGLVLGTDTQTGTH
+608 NGLVLGSGTQTGTH
-622 TFPEQGG
+622 TFPLQGG
-629 TTLTWSNYGAIPQSL
+629 TTLKWSNYGAIPQSL
-644 AGVVLEITTPDH
+644 AGVVLEITTPDN

-689 TINRWYPDYKY
+689 IINRWYPDYKY

>member
-50 EVNASRARAITK
+50 EGNASRMRAITK

-77 ALYMVMKSENAVSSP
+77 ALYMVMKSENAVSLP

-142 APGSTKAIEIGG
+142 SPGSTKTIEIGG
-154 KTESDYPWTTLPTT
+154 KSVYPWTSMPTT
-168 GAWSNTTISP
+168 EAWSNTAISP
-178 TIANWTVSENQTTET
+178 TIVDWTVSDNQTTAT
-193 LRDEDLCYSNNISEY
+193 LRDEDLCYSNNISKY
-208 TLESTDYDER
+208 TEGIEQDKR
-218 LKFDSGTRKFDQ
+218 LKFNSSTRKFDH

-241 ITFEIIRDEES
+241 ITFEIIRDTES
-252 FTEAEFQFATG
+252 FTAQEFQFATG
-263 TNIKLTNFFTKNTE
+263 TNIKLTNFYTKNTE

-289 SSQPIRTMAQR
+289 SSQTIQTMAQR

-320 MSSTTKGDIHLIIAN
+320 MSSPTKGDIHLIIAN

-344 LLDKIQA
+344 LLNKIQA

-359 EEKKLK
+359 GGTQLK

-380 IKDITAKILDWETVT
+380 IKEITATILDWETVT
-395 ADTHTPSNAK
+395 ATEHTPSNAK
-405 VILNLEDR
+405 VTLSLEDR
-413 GTKQDAYIY
+413 TGTKENAYIY

-437 EAGKGYVWEK
+437 EGKGYVWDT
-447 GYDNDDRNAYTALTD
+447 GYGNADRNAYTAYTH

-481 IAPQAAPAPT
+481 IAPQTALAPT
-491 TVDGKDCVALTSG
+491 TIEGKDCVALTSG
-504 NTYTDV
+504 APYTDV
-510 CWGAPFPE
+510 CWGAPFPK
-518 MEPSNPSSNTTK
+518 MNPSTK

-550 IGATESPLKLLLFHV
+550 IGATESPLKLLLFHM
-565 MSDVTINISS
+565 MSDVTINIRS

-580 KVDLGDGTS
+580 QVDLGDGTS
-589 TKTKIE
+589 TTTQIE

-601 KGRVQLG
+601 EGRVQLG
-608 NGLVLGTDTQTGTH
+608 NGLVLGSGTQSGTH
-622 TFPEQGG
+622 TFPLQGG

-656 NHYLIDLASVKA
+656 NHYLIDLANVKA

-707 KKGVTGITCTILE
+707 KRGVAGITCTILD
-720 WEEVTADDEVIQIQ
+720 WEKVEANDEVIQIK

>member
-77 ALYMVMKSENAVSSP
+77 ALYMVMESQDAGANKLYSV
-92 TETKYA
+92 TK
-98 VTRGV
+98 GV
-103 TKDADAER
+103 TGTADAE
-111 KSPIDFSQTGCTR
+111 KFSPISFSEEGCTR
-124 YWDDCFA
+124 YWDDCYA
-131 RNAHL
+131 RNAQL

-142 APGSTKAIEIGG
+142 SPGSSKVIEIGG
-154 KTESDYPWTTLPTT
+154 KSVYPWTSMPTT
-168 GAWSNTTISP
+168 GAWSNTAISP
-178 TIANWTVSENQTTET
+178 TIVDWTVSDNQTTET
-193 LRDEDLCYSNNISEY
+193 LRDEDLCYSNNISKY
-208 TLESTDYDER
+208 TEGIEQDKR
-218 LKFDSGTRKFDQ
+218 LKFNSSTRKFDH

-241 ITFEIIRDEES
+241 ITFEIIRDTES
-252 FTEAEFQFATG
+252 FTAQEFQFATG
-263 TNIKLTNFFTKNTE
+263 TNIKLTNFYTKNTE
-277 FDIPTG
+277 FDIPMG
-283 EFTGAY
+283 EFTGDY
-289 SSQPIRTMAQR
+289 SSQPIQTMAQR

-308 FTLDALVMPTTD
+308 FTLDALVLPTTD

-335 NEYNLSKQE
+335 NEYNLSKKE
-344 LLDKIQA
+344 LLDKIQE

-380 IKDITAKILDWETVT
+380 IKDITATILEWETVT

-405 VILNLEDR
+405 VTLNLEDR
-413 GTKQDAYIY
+413 TGTKEDAYIY
-422 RAAETTTNITGDILS
+422 RAAETTTNITGDIFS
-437 EAGKGYVWEK
+437 EAGKGYVWDT
-447 GYDNDDRNAYTALTD
+447 GYGNADRNAYTASTN

-481 IAPQAAPAPT
+481 IVPKSAPAPT
-491 TVDGKDCVALTSG
+491 TVDGKDCVALISG
-504 NTYTDV
+504 DSYTDV

-518 MEPSNPSSNTTK
+518 MEPSTK

-550 IGATESPLKLLLFHV
+550 IGATESPLKLLLFHM

-575 VTGDA
+575 VGGEA
-580 KVDLGDGTS
+580 KVDLGNGTS
-589 TKTKIE
+589 TTTKIE

-622 TFPEQGG
+622 TFPLQGG

-656 NHYLIDLASVKA
+656 NHYLIDLANVKA

-673 SSKNVQN
+673 SSKNVLN

-707 KKGVTGITCTILE
+707 KKGVTGITCTILD
-720 WEEVTADDEVIQIQ
+720 WEEVEADDEEIQIQ

>member
-15 ALSLQAPVACSDDAV
+15 ALSLQALVACSDDAI

-37 GKTSIELSVGGVG
+37 GKTSIELMVGGVG
-50 EVNASRARAITK
+50 EGNAARSRAITK
-62 DPNEVAKRGIIPAGT
+62 DPENVAKRGVLPAGT
-77 ALYMVMKSENAVSSP
+77 ALYMVMKSEDASSKLLYSV
-92 TETKYA
+92 TK
-98 VTRGV
+98 GV
-103 TKDADAER
+103 TGTADA
-111 KSPIDFSQTGCTR
+111 KKISPIDFTETGCTR

-131 RNAHL
+131 RNANL

-142 APGSTKAIEIGG
+142 SPGSTKVIEIGG
-154 KTESDYPWTTLPTT
+154 KTVYPWTSMPTT
-168 GAWSNTTISP
+168 GAWSNTEISP
-178 TIANWTVSENQTTET
+178 TVADWTVSANQTATT
-193 LRDEDLCYSNNISEY
+193 LLDEDLCYSNNISKY
-208 TLESTDYDER
+208 TEGTEQDKR
-218 LKFDSGTRKFDQ
+218 LKFNSGTRKFDH

-241 ITFEIIRDEES
+241 ITFEIIRDTES
-252 FTEAEFQFATG
+252 FTAQEFQFATG
-263 TNIKLTNFFTKNTE
+263 TNIKLTNFYTKNTE

-320 MSSTTKGDIHLIIAN
+320 MSSPTKGDIHLIIAN
-335 NEYNLSKQE
+335 NEYNLSKKE

-365 PGVHYVFKLRIGKTK
+365 PGVHYVFKLRISKTK
-380 IKDITAKILDWETVT
+380 IKEITATILDWETVT
-395 ADTHTPSNAK
+395 ATEHTPSNAK
-405 VILNLEDR
+405 VTLSLEDR
-413 GTKQDAYIY
+413 TGTKENAYIY
-422 RAAETTTNITGDILS
+422 RAAETTANITGDILS
-437 EAGKGYVWEK
+437 EGKGYVWAT
-447 GYDNDDRNAYTALTD
+447 GYEGPNAYTASGNTLHST
-462 ALSKSW
+462 W

-481 IAPQAAPAPT
+481 IVPQSAPALT
-491 TVDGKDCVALTSG
+491 TVDGNDCVALASG
-504 NTYTDV
+504 DTYTDV

-518 MEPSNPSSNTTK
+518 MEPGNPSSNTTK

-550 IGATESPLKLLLFHV
+550 IGATESPLKLLLFHM
-565 MSDVTINISS
+565 MSDVTINIRS

-580 KVDLGDGTS
+580 QVDLGDGTS
-589 TKTKIE
+589 TTTQIE

-601 KGRVQLG
+601 EGRVQLG
-608 NGLVLGTDTQTGTH
+608 NGLVLGTGTQTGTH
-622 TFPEQGG
+622 TFPLQGG
-629 TTLTWSNYGAIPQSL
+629 TTLKWSNYGAIPQSL
-644 AGVVLEITTPDH
+644 AGVVLEITTPDN
-656 NHYLIDLASVKA
+656 NHYLIDLANVKA

-707 KKGVTGITCTILE
+707 KKGVTGITCTILD
-720 WEEVTADDEVIQIQ
+720 WEEVEADDEVIQIK

>member
-1 MQTPFRNILFLIIM
+1 MQSPIRNILFLIIM
-15 ALSLQAPVACSDDAV
+15 ALSLQALVACSDDAI

-37 GKTSIELSVGGVG
+37 GKTSIELMVGGVG
-50 EVNASRARAITK
+50 EGSAARSRAITE
-62 DPNEVAKRGIIPAGT
+62 DPNDVEKRGILPAGT
-77 ALYMVMKSENAVSSP
+77 ALYMVMKSEDASSDSLYSV
-92 TETKYA
+92 TK
-98 VTRGV
+98 GV
-103 TKDADAER
+103 TGTANAE
-111 KSPIDFSQTGCTR
+111 KISPIDFTETGCTR

-131 RNAHL
+131 RNANL

-142 APGSTKAIEIGG
+142 SPGSTKVIKIGG
-154 KTESDYPWTTLPTT
+154 KTVYPWTSMPTT
-168 GAWSNTTISP
+168 GAWSNKEITP
-178 TIANWTVSENQTTET
+178 TIADWTVSANQTATT
-193 LRDEDLCYSNNISEY
+193 LLDEDLCYSNNISKY
-208 TLESTDYDER
+208 TKEDVDYDKR
-218 LKFDSGTRKFDQ
+218 LKFNSGTRKFDQ

-263 TNIKLTNFFTKNTE
+263 TNIKLTNFYTKNTL

-283 EFTGAY
+283 EFTGAD
-289 SSQPIRTMAQR
+289 SSQVIQTMAQR

-359 EEKKLK
+359 GGTQLK

-422 RAAETTTNITGDILS
+422 RAAEKTDYITGDILS
-437 EAGKGYVWEK
+437 ETGKGYVWEK
-447 GYDNDDRNAYTALTD
+447 GYEGPNAYTVSDGLATT
-462 ALSKSW
+462 W

-481 IAPQAAPAPT
+481 IAQKSVPALT
-491 TVDGKDCVALTSG
+491 AVEGKDCVALTSG

-518 MEPSNPSSNTTK
+518 MEPEPDDPSSNTTK

-565 MSDVTINISS
+565 MSDVTFNISS
-575 VTGDA
+575 VDGEA
-580 KVDLGDGTS
+580 KVDLGDGES
-589 TKTKIE
+589 TATKIE

-608 NGLVLGTDTQTGTH
+608 NGLVLGTGTQTGTQTGTP
-622 TFPEQGG
+622 TFLLQGD

-644 AGVVLEITTPDH
+644 AGVVLDITTPDN
-656 NHYLIDLASVKA
+656 NHYKIELAKVFA
-668 SASNI
+668 QVANVT
-673 SSKNVQN
+673 SKNLQN
-680 PYAIVDGKC
+680 PYAVVDGKC
-689 TINRWYPDYKY
+689 LIDRWYPDYKY
-700 TYSFTLS
+700 TYTFKLS
-707 KKGVTGITCTILE
+707 KRGVAGITCTILD
-720 WEEVTADDEVIQIQ
+720 WEKVEADDEVIQIQ

>member
-1 MQTPFRNILFLIIM
+1 
-15 ALSLQAPVACSDDAV
+15 
-30 VSGGYDE
+30 
-37 GKTSIELSVGGVG
+37 
-50 EVNASRARAITK
+50 
-62 DPNEVAKRGIIPAGT
+62 
-77 ALYMVMKSENAVSSP
+77 MKSEDASSKLLYSV
-92 TETKYA
+92 TK
-98 VTRGV
+98 GV
-103 TKDADAER
+103 TGTADA
-111 KSPIDFSQTGCTR
+111 KKISPIDFTETGCTR
-124 YWDDCFA
+124 YWDDCYA
-131 RNAHL
+131 RNAQL

-142 APGSTKAIEIGG
+142 SPGSSKVIEIGG
-154 KTESDYPWTTLPTT
+154 KSVYPWTSMPTT
-168 GAWSNTTISP
+168 GAWSNTEISP
-178 TIANWTVSENQTTET
+178 TIADWTVSANQTATT
-193 LRDEDLCYSNNISEY
+193 LLDEDLCYSNNISKY
-208 TLESTDYDER
+208 TEGTVQDKR
-218 LKFDSGTRKFDQ
+218 LKFNSGTRKFDH

-252 FTEAEFQFATG
+252 FTAEEFQFATG
-263 TNIKLTNFFTKNTE
+263 TNIKLTNFYTKNTE

-289 SSQPIRTMAQR
+289 SSQTIQTMAQR

-320 MSSTTKGDIHLIIAN
+320 MSSTIKGDIHLIIAN
-335 NEYNLSKQE
+335 NEYNLSKKE
-344 LLDKIQA
+344 LLDKIKPE
-351 SDKTNHLI
+351 DKTNHLI
-359 EEKKLK
+359 GGEKLK

-380 IKDITAKILDWETVT
+380 IKDITATILEWETVT

-405 VILNLEDR
+405 VTLNLEDR
-413 GTKQDAYIY
+413 TGPKEDEEDAYIY
-422 RAAETTTNITGDILS
+422 RTAETTTNITGDILS
-437 EAGKGYVWEK
+437 EAGKGYVWDT
-447 GYDNDDRNAYTALTD
+447 GYDNDDRNAYTASPY

-504 NTYTDV
+504 DTYTDV

-518 MEPSNPSSNTTK
+518 MEPEPDDPSSNTTK

-565 MSDVTINISS
+565 MSDVTFNISS
-575 VTGDA
+575 VDGEA
-580 KVDLGDGTS
+580 KVDLGDGES
-589 TKTKIE
+589 TATKIE

-656 NHYLIDLASVKA
+656 NHYLIDLANVKA

-707 KKGVTGITCTILE
+707 KKGVTGITCTILD
-720 WEEVTADDEVIQIQ
+720 WEEVEADDEEIQIK

>member
-1 MQTPFRNILFLIIM
+1 MQTPIRNILFLIIM
-15 ALSLQAPVACSDDAV
+15 ALSLQALVACSDDAI

-37 GKTSIELSVGGVG
+37 GKTSIELMVGGVG
-50 EVNASRARAITK
+50 EGNAARSRAITK
-62 DPNEVAKRGIIPAGT
+62 DPENVAKRGVLPAGT
-77 ALYMVMKSENAVSSP
+77 ALYMVMKSEDASSKLLYSV
-92 TETKYA
+92 TK
-98 VTRGV
+98 GV
-103 TKDADAER
+103 TGTADA
-111 KSPIDFSQTGCTR
+111 KKISPIDFTETGCTR

-131 RNAHL
+131 RNANL

-142 APGSTKAIEIGG
+142 SPGSTKVIEIGG
-154 KTESDYPWTTLPTT
+154 KSVYPWTSMPTT
-168 GAWSNTTISP
+168 EAWSNTAISP
-178 TIANWTVSENQTTET
+178 TIVDWTVSNNQTTET
-193 LRDEDLCYSNNISEY
+193 LRDEDLCYSNNISKY
-208 TLESTDYDER
+208 TEGIEQDKR
-218 LKFDSGTRKFDQ
+218 LKFNSSTRKFDH

-241 ITFEIIRDEES
+241 ITFEIIRDTES
-252 FTEAEFQFATG
+252 FTAQEFQFATG

-283 EFTGAY
+283 EFTGTY
-289 SSQPIRTMAQR
+289 SSQVIQTMAKR

-335 NEYNLSKQE
+335 NEYNLSKKE
-344 LLDKIQA
+344 LLDKIQE

-380 IKDITAKILDWETVT
+380 IKDITATILEWETVT

-437 EAGKGYVWEK
+437 EAGKGYVWDT
-447 GYDNDDRNAYTALTD
+447 GYEGPNVYKASGNTLHST
-462 ALSKSW
+462 W

-481 IAPQAAPAPT
+481 IAPQSAPAPT
-491 TVDGKDCVALTSG
+491 TVGDKDCVALASG
-504 NTYTDV
+504 DTYTDV

-518 MEPSNPSSNTTK
+518 MEPGNPSSNTTK
-530 FVYSLTNGFAGTDG
+530 FVYDLNNGFAGTNG

-550 IGATESPLKLLLFHV
+550 IGATESPLKLLLFHM

-575 VTGDA
+575 VGGEA
-580 KVDLGDGTS
+580 KVDLGNGTS
-589 TKTKIE
+589 TTTKIE

-608 NGLVLGTDTQTGTH
+608 NGLVLGTGTQTGTH
-622 TFPEQGG
+622 PFPLKGLKDG

-656 NHYLIDLASVKA
+656 NHYLIDLANVKA

>member
-1 MQTPFRNILFLIIM
+1 MQTPIRNIPSIIIM
-15 ALSLQAPVACSDDAV
+15 VLSLQAFVACNGDVIDF
-30 VSGGYDE
+30 GGYDE

-50 EVNASRARAITK
+50 EVNASRMRAITK

-77 ALYMVMKSENAVSSP
+77 ALYMVMESQDAGANKLYSV
-92 TETKYA
+92 TK
-98 VTRGV
+98 GV
-103 TKDADAER
+103 TGTADAE
-111 KSPIDFSQTGCTR
+111 KFSPISFSEEGCTR
-124 YWDDCFA
+124 YWDDCYA
-131 RNAHL
+131 RNAQL

-142 APGSTKAIEIGG
+142 SPGSSKVIEIGG
-154 KTESDYPWTTLPTT
+154 KSVYPWTSMPTT
-168 GAWSNTTISP
+168 EAWSNTAISP
-178 TIANWTVSENQTTET
+178 TIVDWTVSDNQTTET
-193 LRDEDLCYSNNISEY
+193 LRDEDLCYSNNISKY
-208 TLESTDYDER
+208 TEGIEQDKR
-218 LKFDSGTRKFDQ
+218 LKFNSGTRKFDQ

-252 FTEAEFQFATG
+252 FTAEEFQFATG
-263 TNIKLTNFFTKNTE
+263 TNIKLTNFYTKNTE

-283 EFTGAY
+283 EFTGTYY
-289 SSQPIRTMAQR
+289 SQTIQTMAQR

-335 NEYNLSKQE
+335 NEYNLSKKE
-344 LLDKIQA
+344 LLDKIQE

-380 IKDITAKILDWETVT
+380 IKDITATILEWETVT

-405 VILNLEDR
+405 VTLKLEAR
-413 GTKQDAYIY
+413 TGPEENAYIY
-422 RAAETTTNITGDILS
+422 RAAETTTKITGDILS
-437 EAGKGYVWEK
+437 EGKGYVWDT
-447 GYDNDDRNAYTALTD
+447 GYGNADRNAYTAYTH

-504 NTYTDV
+504 DPPYTDV
-510 CWGAPFPE
+510 CWGAPFPK
-518 MEPSNPSSNTTK
+518 MEPSTK

-550 IGATESPLKLLLFHV
+550 IGATESPLKLLLFHM

-580 KVDLGDGTS
+580 QVDLGDGTS
-589 TKTKIE
+589 TTTQIE

-601 KGRVQLG
+601 EGRVQLG
-608 NGLVLGTDTQTGTH
+608 NGLVLGTGTQTGTH
-622 TFPEQGG
+622 TFPLQGG
-629 TTLTWSNYGAIPQSL
+629 TTLKWSNYGAIPQSL
-644 AGVVLEITTPDH
+644 AGVVLEITTPDN

-689 TINRWYPDYKY
+689 IINRWYPDYKY

>member
-15 ALSLQAPVACSDDAV
+15 ALSLQAPVACSDDTV

-77 ALYMVMKSENAVSSP
+77 ALYMVMESQDAGANKLYSV
-92 TETKYA
+92 TK
-98 VTRGV
+98 GV
-103 TKDADAER
+103 TGTADAE
-111 KSPIDFSQTGCTR
+111 KFSPISFSEEGCTR
-124 YWDDCFA
+124 YWDDCYA
-131 RNAHL
+131 RNANL

-142 APGSTKAIEIGG
+142 SPGSTKVIEIGG
-154 KTESDYPWTTLPTT
+154 KTVYPWTSMPTT
-168 GAWSNTTISP
+168 GAWSNTEISP
-178 TIANWTVSENQTTET
+178 TVADWTVSANQTATT
-193 LRDEDLCYSNNISEY
+193 LLDEDLCYSNNISKY
-208 TLESTDYDER
+208 TEGTEQDKR
-218 LKFDSGTRKFDQ
+218 LKFNSGTRKFDQ

-252 FTEAEFQFATG
+252 FTAEEFQFATG
-263 TNIKLTNFFTKNTE
+263 TNIKLTNFYTKNTE

-289 SSQPIRTMAQR
+289 SSQTIRTMAQR

-335 NEYNLSKQE
+335 NEYNLSKKE
-344 LLDKIQA
+344 LLDKIQE

-380 IKDITAKILDWETVT
+380 IKDITATILEWETVT

-405 VILNLEDR
+405 VTLKLEAR
-413 GTKQDAYIY
+413 TGPEENAYIY
-422 RAAETTTNITGDILS
+422 RAAETTTKITGDILS
-437 EAGKGYVWEK
+437 EGKGYVWDT
-447 GYDNDDRNAYTALTD
+447 GYGNADRNAYTAYTH

-504 NTYTDV
+504 DPPYTDV
-510 CWGAPFPE
+510 CWGAPFPK
-518 MEPSNPSSNTTK
+518 MEPSTK

-565 MSDVTINISS
+565 MSDVTFNISS
-575 VTGDA
+575 VDGEA
-580 KVDLGDGTS
+580 KVDLGDGES
-589 TKTKIE
+589 TATKIE
-595 LKNIYT
+595 FKNIYT

-608 NGLVLGTDTQTGTH
+608 NGLVLGTGTQTGTH
-622 TFPEQGG
+622 TFPLQGG
-629 TTLTWSNYGAIPQSL
+629 TTLKWSNYGAIPQSL
-644 AGVVLEITTPDH
+644 AGVVLEITTPDN

-720 WEEVTADDEVIQIQ
+720 WEEVTADDEVIQIK

>member
-1 MQTPFRNILFLIIM
+1 MQTPIRNILFLIIM
-15 ALSLQAPVACSDDAV
+15 ALSLQALVACSDDAI

-37 GKTSIELSVGGVG
+37 GKTSIELMVGGVG
-50 EVNASRARAITK
+50 EGNAARSRAITE
-62 DPNEVAKRGIIPAGT
+62 DPEDVEKRGVLPAGT
-77 ALYMVMKSENAVSSP
+77 ALYMVMKSEDASSDSLYSV
-92 TETKYA
+92 TK
-98 VTRGV
+98 GV
-103 TKDADAER
+103 TGTANDEKI
-111 KSPIDFSQTGCTR
+111 SPIDFTETGCTR

-131 RNAHL
+131 RNANL

-142 APGSTKAIEIGG
+142 SPGSTKVIEIGG
-154 KTESDYPWTTLPTT
+154 KTEYDYPWTTLPTT
-168 GAWSNTTISP
+168 GAWSNKAISP
-178 TIANWTVSENQTTET
+178 KIANWTVSVNQTAET
-193 LRDEDLCYSNNISEY
+193 LRDEDLCYSNNISKY
-208 TLESTDYDER
+208 TEGTVQDKR
-218 LKFDSGTRKFDQ
+218 LKFNSGTRKFDQ

-241 ITFEIIRDEES
+241 ITFEIIRDTES
-252 FTEAEFQFATG
+252 FTAQEFQFATG
-263 TNIKLTNFFTKNTE
+263 TNIKLTNFYTKNTE

-289 SSQPIRTMAQR
+289 SSQTIQTMAQR

-335 NEYNLSKQE
+335 NEYNLSKKE

-380 IKDITAKILDWETVT
+380 IKEITATILDWETVT

-405 VILNLEDR
+405 VTLSLEYR
-413 GTKQDAYIY
+413 TGTEKDAYIY

-437 EAGKGYVWEK
+437 ETGKGYVWAT
-447 GYDNDDRNAYTALTD
+447 GYEGPNVYTTSGDSL
-462 ALSKSW
+462 KSTW

-481 IAPQAAPAPT
+481 IAQQSAPALT
-491 TVDGKDCVALTSG
+491 IVDGNDCVALTSG
-504 NTYTDV
+504 DSYKDV
-510 CWGAPFPE
+510 CWGAPFPK
-518 MEPSNPSSNTTK
+518 MEPSTK

-589 TKTKIE
+589 TKTEIK
-595 LKNIYT
+595 LNKIYT
-601 KGRVQLG
+601 EGRVQLG

-622 TFPEQGG
+622 TFPLKGG
-629 TTLTWSNYGAIPQSL
+629 TSLTWSNYGAIPQSL

-656 NHYLIDLASVKA
+656 NHYLIDLANVKA

-700 TYSFTLS
+700 TYTFTLS

>member
-1 MQTPFRNILFLIIM
+1 MQTPIRNILFLIIM

-77 ALYMVMKSENAVSSP
+77 ALYMVMESQDAGANKLYSV
-92 TETKYA
+92 TK
-98 VTRGV
+98 GV
-103 TKDADAER
+103 TGTADAE
-111 KSPIDFSQTGCTR
+111 KFSPISFSEEGCTR
-124 YWDDCFA
+124 YWDDCYA
-131 RNAHL
+131 RNAQL

-142 APGSTKAIEIGG
+142 SPGSSKVIEIGG
-154 KTESDYPWTTLPTT
+154 KSVYPWTSMPTT
-168 GAWSNTTISP
+168 EAWSNTTISP

-193 LRDEDLCYSNNISEY
+193 LRDEDLCYSNNISKY

-241 ITFEIIRDEES
+241 ITFEIIRDTES
-252 FTEAEFQFATG
+252 FTAQEFQFATG

-283 EFTGAY
+283 EFTGTY
-289 SSQPIRTMAQR
+289 SSQVIQTMAKR

-320 MSSTTKGDIHLIIAN
+320 MSSPTKGDIHLIIAN
-335 NEYNLSKQE
+335 NEYNLSKKE

-359 EEKKLK
+359 DETKLK

-380 IKDITAKILDWETVT
+380 IKEITATILDWETVT
-395 ADTHTPSNAK
+395 ATEHTPSNAK

-413 GTKQDAYIY
+413 TGTKENAYIY
-422 RAAETTTNITGDILS
+422 RAAEKTDYITGDILS
-437 EAGKGYVWEK
+437 EGKGYVWEK
-447 GYDNDDRNAYTALTD
+447 GYEERNAYTASTD
-462 ALSKSW
+462 VLGTTW

-481 IAPQAAPAPT
+481 IAPQSAPALT
-491 TVDGKDCVALTSG
+491 TVDGNDCVALASG
-504 NTYTDV
+504 DTYMDV

-518 MEPSNPSSNTTK
+518 MEPGNPSSNTTK

-550 IGATESPLKLLLFHV
+550 IGATESPLKLLLFHM
-565 MSDVTINISS
+565 MSDVTINIRS

-580 KVDLGDGTS
+580 QVDLGDGTS
-589 TKTKIE
+589 TTTQIE

-601 KGRVQLG
+601 EGRVQLG
-608 NGLVLGTDTQTGTH
+608 NGLVLGTGTQTGTH
-622 TFPEQGG
+622 TFPLQGG
-629 TTLTWSNYGAIPQSL
+629 TTLKWSNYGAIPQSL
-644 AGVVLEITTPDH
+644 AGVVLEITTPDN

-707 KKGVTGITCTILE
+707 KKGVTGITCTILD
-720 WEEVTADDEVIQIQ
+720 WEEVEADDEVIQIQ

>member
-1 MQTPFRNILFLIIM
+1 MQTPIRNIPSIIIM
-15 ALSLQAPVACSDDAV
+15 VLSLQAFVACNGDVIDF
-30 VSGGYDE
+30 GGYDE

-77 ALYMVMKSENAVSSP
+77 ALYMVMESQDAGANKLYSV
-92 TETKYA
+92 TK
-98 VTRGV
+98 GV
-103 TKDADAER
+103 TGTADAE
-111 KSPIDFSQTGCTR
+111 KFSPISFSEEGCTR
-124 YWDDCFA
+124 YWDDCYA
-131 RNAHL
+131 RNAQL

-142 APGSTKAIEIGG
+142 SPGSSKVIEIGG
-154 KTESDYPWTTLPTT
+154 KSVYPWTSMPTT
-168 GAWSNTTISP
+168 EAWSNTAISP
-178 TIANWTVSENQTTET
+178 TIVDWTVSDNQTTET
-193 LRDEDLCYSNNISEY
+193 LRDEDLCYSNNISKY
-208 TLESTDYDER
+208 TEGIEQDKR
-218 LKFDSGTRKFDQ
+218 LKFNSSTRKFDQ

-241 ITFEIIRDEES
+241 ITFEIIRDTES
-252 FTEAEFQFATG
+252 FTAQEFQFATG
-263 TNIKLTNFFTKNTE
+263 TNIKLTNFYTKNTE

-289 SSQPIRTMAQR
+289 SSQTIQTMAQR

-320 MSSTTKGDIHLIIAN
+320 MSSPTKGDIHLIIAN
-335 NEYNLSKQE
+335 NEYNLSKKE

-351 SDKTNHLI
+351 LDKTNHLI
-359 EEKKLK
+359 GGTQLK

-380 IKDITAKILDWETVT
+380 IKEITATILDWETVT
-395 ADTHTPSNAK
+395 ATEHTPSNAK

-413 GTKQDAYIY
+413 TGTKENAYIY
-422 RAAETTTNITGDILS
+422 RAAETTANITGDILS
-437 EAGKGYVWEK
+437 EAGKGYVWDT
-447 GYDNDDRNAYTALTD
+447 GYGNADRNAYTASTN

-504 NTYTDV
+504 DPPYTDV
-510 CWGAPFPE
+510 CWGAPFPK
-518 MEPSNPSSNTTK
+518 MEPSTK

-580 KVDLGDGTS
+580 KVNLGDGTS
-589 TKTKIE
+589 TATKIE

-622 TFPEQGG
+622 TFPLQGG
-629 TTLTWSNYGAIPQSL
+629 TTLTWSNYGAIPQFL
-644 AGVVLEITTPDH
+644 AGVVLDITTPDN
-656 NHYLIDLASVKA
+656 NHYEIELAKVLA
-668 SASNI
+668 QAANVT
-673 SSKNVQN
+673 SKNLQN
-680 PYAIVDGKC
+680 PYAVVDGKC
-689 TINRWYPDYKY
+689 QIDRWYPDYKY
-700 TYSFTLS
+700 TYTFKLS
-707 KKGVTGITCTILE
+707 KRGVAGITCTILD
-720 WEEVTADDEVIQIQ
+720 WEKVEANDEVIQIK

>member
-77 ALYMVMKSENAVSSP
+77 ALYMVMESQDAGANKLYSV
-92 TETKYA
+92 TK
-98 VTRGV
+98 GV
-103 TKDADAER
+103 TGTADAE
-111 KSPIDFSQTGCTR
+111 KFSPISFSEEGCTR
-124 YWDDCFA
+124 YWDDCYA
-131 RNAHL
+131 RNAQL

-142 APGSTKAIEIGG
+142 SPGSSKVIEIGG
-154 KTESDYPWTTLPTT
+154 KSVYPWTSMPTT
-168 GAWSNTTISP
+168 GAWSNTVISP
-178 TIANWTVSENQTTET
+178 TIVDWTVSDNQTTET
-193 LRDEDLCYSNNISEY
+193 LRDEDLCYSNNISKY

-218 LKFDSGTRKFDQ
+218 LKFNSTTRKFDH

-241 ITFEIIRDEES
+241 ITFEIIRDTES
-252 FTEAEFQFATG
+252 FTAQEFQFATG
-263 TNIKLTNFFTKNTE
+263 TNIKLTNFYTKNTA

-289 SSQPIRTMAQR
+289 SSQTIQTMAQR

-320 MSSTTKGDIHLIIAN
+320 MSSPTKGDIHLIIAN
-335 NEYNLSKQE
+335 NEYNLSKKE

-351 SDKTNHLI
+351 LDKTNHLI
-359 EEKKLK
+359 GGTQLK

-380 IKDITAKILDWETVT
+380 IKEITATILNWETVT
-395 ADTHTPSNAK
+395 ATEHTPSNAK

-413 GTKQDAYIY
+413 TGTKENAYIY
-422 RAAETTTNITGDILS
+422 RAAEKTDYITGDILS
-437 EAGKGYVWEK
+437 EGKGYVWAT
-447 GYDNDDRNAYTALTD
+447 GYEGPNAYIASGNTLHST
-462 ALSKSW
+462 W

-481 IAPQAAPAPT
+481 IVPQSAPALT
-491 TVDGKDCVALTSG
+491 TVDGNDCVALASG
-504 NTYTDV
+504 DTYTDV

-518 MEPSNPSSNTTK
+518 MEPGNPSSNTTK

-550 IGATESPLKLLLFHV
+550 IGATESPLKLLLFHM
-565 MSDVTINISS
+565 MSDVTINIRS
-575 VTGDA
+575 VGGEA
-580 KVDLGDGTS
+580 KVDLGNGTS
-589 TKTKIE
+589 TTTKIE

-608 NGLVLGTDTQTGTH
+608 NGLVLGTGTQTGTH
-622 TFPEQGG
+622 PFPLKGLKDG
-629 TTLTWSNYGAIPQSL
+629 TTLTWSNYGAIPQPL

-656 NHYLIDLASVKA
+656 NHYLIDLANVKA

>member
-15 ALSLQAPVACSDDAV
+15 ALSLQAPVGCSDDAV
-30 VSGGYDE
+30 VAGGYDE

-241 ITFEIIRDEES
+241 IAFSIIRDEES

-277 FDIPTG
+277 FDIPMG
-283 EFTGAY
+283 
-289 SSQPIRTMAQR
+289 
-300 ATATTGSA
+300 
-308 FTLDALVMPTTD
+308 
-320 MSSTTKGDIHLIIAN
+320 
-335 NEYNLSKQE
+335 
-344 LLDKIQA
+344 
-351 SDKTNHLI
+351 
-359 EEKKLK
+359 
-365 PGVHYVFKLRIGKTK
+365 
-380 IKDITAKILDWETVT
+380 
-395 ADTHTPSNAK
+395 
-405 VILNLEDR
+405 
-413 GTKQDAYIY
+413 
-422 RAAETTTNITGDILS
+422 
-437 EAGKGYVWEK
+437 
-447 GYDNDDRNAYTALTD
+447 
-462 ALSKSW
+462 
-468 YWPDNKTFYHFRA
+468 
-481 IAPQAAPAPT
+481 
-491 TVDGKDCVALTSG
+491 
-504 NTYTDV
+504 
-510 CWGAPFPE
+510 
-518 MEPSNPSSNTTK
+518 
-530 FVYSLTNGFAGTDG
+530 
-544 HQIHYA
+544 
-550 IGATESPLKLLLFHV
+550 
-565 MSDVTINISS
+565 
-575 VTGDA
+575 
-580 KVDLGDGTS
+580 
-589 TKTKIE
+589 
-595 LKNIYT
+595 
-601 KGRVQLG
+601 
-608 NGLVLGTDTQTGTH
+608 
-622 TFPEQGG
+622 
-629 TTLTWSNYGAIPQSL
+629 
-644 AGVVLEITTPDH
+644 
-656 NHYLIDLASVKA
+656 
-668 SASNI
+668 
-673 SSKNVQN
+673 
-680 PYAIVDGKC
+680 
-689 TINRWYPDYKY
+689 
-700 TYSFTLS
+700 
-707 KKGVTGITCTILE
+707 
-720 WEEVTADDEVIQIQ
+720 

>member
-1 MQTPFRNILFLIIM
+1 MQTPIRNIPSIIIM
-15 ALSLQAPVACSDDAV
+15 VLSLQAFVACNGDVIDF
-30 VSGGYDE
+30 GGYDE

-50 EVNASRARAITK
+50 EVNASRMRAITK

-77 ALYMVMKSENAVSSP
+77 ALYMVMESQDAGANKLYSV
-92 TETKYA
+92 TK
-98 VTRGV
+98 GV
-103 TKDADAER
+103 TGTADAE
-111 KSPIDFSQTGCTR
+111 KFSPISFSEEGCTR
-124 YWDDCFA
+124 YWDDCYA
-131 RNAHL
+131 RNAQL

-142 APGSTKAIEIGG
+142 SPGSSKVIEIGG
-154 KTESDYPWTTLPTT
+154 KSVYPWTSMPTT
-168 GAWSNTTISP
+168 GAWSNIAISP
-178 TIANWTVSENQTTET
+178 TIVDWTVSDNQTTET
-193 LRDEDLCYSNNISEY
+193 LRDEDLCYSNNISKY
-208 TLESTDYDER
+208 TEGIEQDKR
-218 LKFDSGTRKFDQ
+218 LKFNSSTRKFDQ

-241 ITFEIIRDEES
+241 ITFEIIRDTES
-252 FTEAEFQFATG
+252 FTAQEFQFATG
-263 TNIKLTNFFTKNTE
+263 TNIKLTNFYTKNTE

-283 EFTGAY
+283 EFTGTY
-289 SSQPIRTMAQR
+289 SSQVIQTMAKR
-300 ATATTGSA
+300 ATTTTGSA

-335 NEYNLSKQE
+335 NEYNLSKKE
-344 LLDKIQA
+344 LLDKIQE

-380 IKDITAKILDWETVT
+380 IKDITATILEWETVT

-405 VILNLEDR
+405 VTLKLEAR
-413 GTKQDAYIY
+413 TGPEENAYIY
-422 RAAETTTNITGDILS
+422 RAAETTTKITGDILS
-437 EAGKGYVWEK
+437 EGKGYVWDT
-447 GYDNDDRNAYTALTD
+447 GYGNADRNAYTAYTH

-504 NTYTDV
+504 DPPYTDV
-510 CWGAPFPE
+510 CWGAPFPK
-518 MEPSNPSSNTTK
+518 MEPSTK
-530 FVYSLTNGFAGTDG
+530 FVYSLTNGFAGTNG

-550 IGATESPLKLLLFHV
+550 IGATESPLKLLLFHM

-575 VTGDA
+575 VGGEA
-580 KVDLGDGTS
+580 KVDLGNGTS
-589 TKTKIE
+589 TTTKIE

-608 NGLVLGTDTQTGTH
+608 NGLVLGTGTQTGTH
-622 TFPEQGG
+622 PFPLKGLKGG

-656 NHYLIDLASVKA
+656 NHYLIDLANVKA

-707 KKGVTGITCTILE
+707 KKGVAGITCTILD
-720 WEEVTADDEVIQIQ
+720 WEEVEADDEVIQIK

>member
-1 MQTPFRNILFLIIM
+1 MQTPIRNILFLIIM
-15 ALSLQAPVACSDDAV
+15 ALSLQALVACSDDAI

-37 GKTSIELSVGGVG
+37 GKTSIELMVGGVG
-50 EVNASRARAITK
+50 EGNAARSRAITK
-62 DPNEVAKRGIIPAGT
+62 DPEDVAKRGVLPAGT
-77 ALYMVMKSENAVSSP
+77 ALYMVMKSENASSDSLYSV
-92 TETKYA
+92 TK
-98 VTRGV
+98 GV
-103 TKDADAER
+103 TGTANDEKI
-111 KSPIDFSQTGCTR
+111 SPIDFTETGCTR

-131 RNAHL
+131 RNANL

-142 APGSTKAIEIGG
+142 SPGSTKVIEIGG
-154 KTESDYPWTTLPTT
+154 KTVYPWTSMPTT
-168 GAWSNTTISP
+168 GAWSNTAISP
-178 TIANWTVSENQTTET
+178 KIANWTVSVNQTAET
-193 LRDEDLCYSNNISEY
+193 LRDEDLCYSNNISKY
-208 TLESTDYDER
+208 TKESVDYDKR
-218 LKFDSGTRKFDQ
+218 LKFNSSTRKFDQ

-241 ITFEIIRDEES
+241 ITFEIIRDTES
-252 FTEAEFQFATG
+252 FTAEEFKFAAG
-263 TNIKLTNFFTKNTE
+263 TNIKLTNFYTKNTK
-277 FDIPTG
+277 FDIPSG
-283 EFTGAY
+283 EFTGTY
-289 SSQPIRTMAQR
+289 SSQTIQTMAQR
-300 ATATTGSA
+300 ATATVGSA

-335 NEYNLSKQE
+335 NEYNLSKKE
-344 LLDKIQA
+344 LLDKIQE

-380 IKDITAKILDWETVT
+380 IKDITATILEWETVT

-405 VILNLEDR
+405 VTLKLEAR
-413 GTKQDAYIY
+413 TGPEENAYIY
-422 RAAETTTNITGDILS
+422 RAAETTTKITGDILS
-437 EAGKGYVWEK
+437 EGKGYVWDT
-447 GYDNDDRNAYTALTD
+447 GYGNADRNAYTAYTH

-504 NTYTDV
+504 DPPYTDV
-510 CWGAPFPE
+510 CWGAPFPK
-518 MEPSNPSSNTTK
+518 MEPSTK

-580 KVDLGDGTS
+580 KVNLGDGTS
-589 TKTKIE
+589 TATKIE

-622 TFPEQGG
+622 TFPLQGG

-656 NHYLIDLASVKA
+656 NHYLIDLANVKA

-689 TINRWYPDYKY
+689 IINRWYPDYKY

>member
-1 MQTPFRNILFLIIM
+1 MQTPFRNILFLMIM

-50 EVNASRARAITK
+50 EGNASRMRAITK

-77 ALYMVMKSENAVSSP
+77 ALYMVMESQDAGANKLYS
-92 TETKYA
+92 
-98 VTRGV
+98 V
-103 TKDADAER
+103 TKGLTGTADAE
-111 KSPIDFSQTGCTR
+111 KFSPISFSEEGCTR

-131 RNAHL
+131 RNANL

-142 APGSTKAIEIGG
+142 SPGSTKVIEIGG
-154 KTESDYPWTTLPTT
+154 KTVYPWTSMPTT
-168 GAWSNTTISP
+168 GAWSNTEISP
-178 TIANWTVSENQTTET
+178 TVADWTVSANQTATT
-193 LRDEDLCYSNNISEY
+193 LLDEDLCYSNNISKY
-208 TLESTDYDER
+208 TEGTEQDKR
-218 LKFDSGTRKFDQ
+218 LKFNSGTRKFDQ

-252 FTEAEFQFATG
+252 FTAEEFQFATG
-263 TNIKLTNFFTKNTE
+263 TNIKLTNFFTENTL
-277 FDIPTG
+277 FYIPTG
-283 EFTGAY
+283 EFTGTY
-289 SSQPIRTMAQR
+289 SSQVIQTMAKR

-320 MSSTTKGDIHLIIAN
+320 MSTTTKGDIHLIIAN
-335 NEYNLSKQE
+335 NEYNLSKKE

-351 SDKTNHLI
+351 SDKASHLI
-359 EEKKLK
+359 DGEKLK

-437 EAGKGYVWEK
+437 EAGKGYVWDT
-447 GYDNDDRNAYTALTD
+447 GYGNADRNAYTASTD

-481 IAPQAAPAPT
+481 IAPQTALAPT
-491 TVDGKDCVALTSG
+491 TIEGKDCVALTSG
-504 NTYTDV
+504 ASYTDV
-510 CWGAPFPE
+510 CWGAPFPK
-518 MEPSNPSSNTTK
+518 MNPSTK

-580 KVDLGDGTS
+580 QVDLGDGTS
-589 TKTKIE
+589 TTTKIE

-601 KGRVQLG
+601 EGRVQLG
-608 NGLVLGTDTQTGTH
+608 NGLVLGTGTQTGTH
-622 TFPEQGG
+622 TFPLQGG
-629 TTLTWSNYGAIPQSL
+629 TTLKWSNYGAIPQSL
-644 AGVVLEITTPDH
+644 AGVVLEITTPDN
-656 NHYLIDLASVKA
+656 NHYLIDLANVKA

-707 KKGVTGITCTILE
+707 KKGVTSITCTILD
-720 WEEVTADDEVIQIQ
+720 WEKVEANDEVIQIK

>member
-37 GKTSIELSVGGVG
+37 GKTSIELMVGGVG
-50 EVNASRARAITK
+50 EGNASRMRAITK

-142 APGSTKAIEIGG
+142 APGSTKTIEIGG
-154 KTESDYPWTTLPTT
+154 KSVYPWTSMPTT
-168 GAWSNTTISP
+168 EAWSNIAISP
-178 TIANWTVSENQTTET
+178 TIVDWTVSNNQTTAT
-193 LRDEDLCYSNNISEY
+193 LRDEDLCYSNNISKNTEGI
-208 TLESTDYDER
+208 EQDKR
-218 LKFDSGTRKFDQ
+218 LKFNSTTRKFDH

-241 ITFEIIRDEES
+241 ITFEIIRDTES
-252 FTEAEFQFATG
+252 FTAQEFQFATG

-308 FTLDALVMPTTD
+308 FTLDALVMPTTN
-320 MSSTTKGDIHLIIAN
+320 MNSPTKGDIHLIIAN
-335 NEYNLSKQE
+335 NEYNLSKKE

-380 IKDITAKILDWETVT
+380 IKEITATILDWETVT
-395 ADTHTPSNAK
+395 ATEHTPSNAK

-413 GTKQDAYIY
+413 TGTKENAYIY
-422 RAAETTTNITGDILS
+422 RAAEKTTNITGDILS
-437 EAGKGYVWEK
+437 ETGKGYVWAT
-447 GYDNDDRNAYTALTD
+447 GYEGPNAYTASGNTLNST
-462 ALSKSW
+462 W

-481 IAPQAAPAPT
+481 IVPQSAPALT
-491 TVDGKDCVALTSG
+491 TVDGNDCVALASG
-504 NTYTDV
+504 DTYTDV

-518 MEPSNPSSNTTK
+518 MEPGNPSSNTTK

-565 MSDVTINISS
+565 MSDVTINIRS

-580 KVDLGDGTS
+580 QVDLGDGTS
-589 TKTKIE
+589 TTTQIE

-601 KGRVQLG
+601 EGRVQLG
-608 NGLVLGTDTQTGTH
+608 NGLVLGSGTQSGTH
-622 TFPEQGG
+622 TFPLQGG
-629 TTLTWSNYGAIPQSL
+629 TTLKWSNYGAIPQSL
-644 AGVVLEITTPDH
+644 AGVVLEITTPDN

-720 WEEVTADDEVIQIQ
+720 WEEVTADDEVIQIK

>member
-1 MQTPFRNILFLIIM
+1 M
-15 ALSLQAPVACSDDAV
+15 ALSLQALVACSDDAI

-37 GKTSIELSVGGVG
+37 GKTSIELMVGGVG
-50 EVNASRARAITK
+50 EGNAARSRAITK
-62 DPNEVAKRGIIPAGT
+62 DPENVAKRGVLPAGT
-77 ALYMVMKSENAVSSP
+77 ALYMVMKSEDASSKLLYSV
-92 TETKYA
+92 TK
-98 VTRGV
+98 GV
-103 TKDADAER
+103 TGTADA
-111 KSPIDFSQTGCTR
+111 KKISPIDFTETGCTR

-131 RNAHL
+131 RNANL

-142 APGSTKAIEIGG
+142 SPGSTKVIEIGG
-154 KTESDYPWTTLPTT
+154 KTVYPWTSMPTT
-168 GAWSNTTISP
+168 GAWSNTEISP
-178 TIANWTVSENQTTET
+178 TVADWTVSANQTATT
-193 LRDEDLCYSNNISEY
+193 LLDEDLCYSNNISKY
-208 TLESTDYDER
+208 TEGTEQDKR
-218 LKFDSGTRKFDQ
+218 LKFNSGTRKFDQ

-252 FTEAEFQFATG
+252 FTAEEFQFATG
-263 TNIKLTNFFTKNTE
+263 TNIKLTNFYTENTL
-277 FDIPTG
+277 FYIPTG
-283 EFTGAY
+283 EFTGTY
-289 SSQPIRTMAQR
+289 SSQVIQTMAKR

-320 MSSTTKGDIHLIIAN
+320 MSTTTKGDIHLIIAN
-335 NEYNLSKQE
+335 NEYNLSKKE

-351 SDKTNHLI
+351 SDKASHLI
-359 EEKKLK
+359 DGEKLK

-405 VILNLEDR
+405 VTLNLEDR
-413 GTKQDAYIY
+413 TGPEENAYIY
-422 RAAETTTNITGDILS
+422 RAAETTTKITGDILS
-437 EAGKGYVWEK
+437 EGKGYVWDT
-447 GYDNDDRNAYTALTD
+447 GYGNADRNAYTAYTH

-481 IAPQAAPAPT
+481 IAPQTALAPT
-491 TVDGKDCVALTSG
+491 TIEGKDCVALTSG
-504 NTYTDV
+504 ASYTDV
-510 CWGAPFPE
+510 CWGAPFPK
-518 MEPSNPSSNTTK
+518 MNPSTK

-580 KVDLGDGTS
+580 QVDLGDGTS
-589 TKTKIE
+589 TTTKIE

-601 KGRVQLG
+601 EGRVQLG
-608 NGLVLGTDTQTGTH
+608 NGLVLGTGTQTGTH
-622 TFPEQGG
+622 TFPLQGG
-629 TTLTWSNYGAIPQSL
+629 TTLKWSNYGAIPQSL
-644 AGVVLEITTPDH
+644 AGVVLEITTPDN

>member
-1 MQTPFRNILFLIIM
+1 MQTPIRNILFLIIM
-15 ALSLQAPVACSDDAV
+15 ALSLQALVACSDDAV

-37 GKTSIELSVGGVG
+37 GKTSIELMVGGVG
-50 EVNASRARAITK
+50 EGNAARSRAITK
-62 DPNEVAKRGIIPAGT
+62 DPENVAKRGVLPAGT
-77 ALYMVMKSENAVSSP
+77 ALYMVMKSEDASSKLLYSV
-92 TETKYA
+92 TK
-98 VTRGV
+98 GV
-103 TKDADAER
+103 TGTADA
-111 KSPIDFSQTGCTR
+111 KKISPIDFTETGCTR

-131 RNAHL
+131 RNANL

-142 APGSTKAIEIGG
+142 SPGSTKVIEIGC
-154 KTESDYPWTTLPTT
+154 KTVYPWTSMPTT
-168 GAWSNTTISP
+168 GAWSNTEISP
-178 TIANWTVSENQTTET
+178 TVADWTVSANQTATT
-193 LRDEDLCYSNNISEY
+193 LLDEDLCYSNNISKYMEG
-208 TLESTDYDER
+208 TEQDKR
-218 LKFDSGTRKFDQ
+218 LKFNSGTRKFDQ

-252 FTEAEFQFATG
+252 FTAEEFQFATG
-263 TNIKLTNFFTKNTE
+263 TNIKLTNFYTENTL
-277 FDIPTG
+277 FHIPTG
-283 EFTGAY
+283 EFTGTY
-289 SSQPIRTMAQR
+289 SSQVIQTMAKR

-335 NEYNLSKQE
+335 NEYNLSKKE
-344 LLDKIQA
+344 LLDKIQE

-380 IKDITAKILDWETVT
+380 IKDITATILEWETVT

-405 VILNLEDR
+405 VTLNLEDR
-413 GTKQDAYIY
+413 TGTKEDAYIY
-422 RAAETTTNITGDILS
+422 RAAETTTNITGDIFS
-437 EAGKGYVWEK
+437 EAGKGYVWDT
-447 GYDNDDRNAYTALTD
+447 GYGNADRNAYTASTN

-481 IAPQAAPAPT
+481 IAPQSAPAPT
-491 TVDGKDCVALTSG
+491 TVGDKDCVALASG

-510 CWGAPFPE
+510 CWGAPFPK
-518 MEPSNPSSNTTK
+518 MNPSTK

-550 IGATESPLKLLLFHV
+550 IGATESPLKLLLFHM
-565 MSDVTINISS
+565 MSDVTINIRS

-580 KVDLGDGTS
+580 QVDLGDGTS
-589 TKTKIE
+589 TTTQIE

-601 KGRVQLG
+601 EGRVQLG
-608 NGLVLGTDTQTGTH
+608 NGLVLGTGTQTGTH
-622 TFPEQGG
+622 TFPLQGG
-629 TTLTWSNYGAIPQSL
+629 TTLKWSNYGAIPQSL
-644 AGVVLEITTPDH
+644 AGVVLEITTPDN

-707 KKGVTGITCTILE
+707 KKGVAGITCTILE
-720 WEEVTADDEVIQIQ
+720 WEEVTADDEEIQIQ

>member
-1 MQTPFRNILFLIIM
+1 M
-15 ALSLQAPVACSDDAV
+15 ALSLQALVACSDDAI

-37 GKTSIELSVGGVG
+37 GKTSIELMVGGVG
-50 EVNASRARAITK
+50 EGNAARSRAITK
-62 DPNEVAKRGIIPAGT
+62 DPENVAKRGVLPAGT
-77 ALYMVMKSENAVSSP
+77 ALYMVMKSEDASSKLLYSV
-92 TETKYA
+92 TK
-98 VTRGV
+98 GV
-103 TKDADAER
+103 TGTADA
-111 KSPIDFSQTGCTR
+111 KKISPIDFTETGCTR

-131 RNAHL
+131 RNANL

-142 APGSTKAIEIGG
+142 SPGSTKVIEIGG
-154 KTESDYPWTTLPTT
+154 KTVYPWTSMPTT
-168 GAWSNTTISP
+168 GAWSNTEISP
-178 TIANWTVSENQTTET
+178 TVADWTVSANQTATT
-193 LRDEDLCYSNNISEY
+193 LLDEDLCYSNNISKY
-208 TLESTDYDER
+208 TEGTEQDKR
-218 LKFDSGTRKFDQ
+218 LKFNSGTRKFDQ

-252 FTEAEFQFATG
+252 FTAEEFQFATG
-263 TNIKLTNFFTKNTE
+263 TNIKLTNFYTENTL
-277 FDIPTG
+277 FHIPTG
-283 EFTGAY
+283 EFTGTY
-289 SSQPIRTMAQR
+289 SSQVIQTMAKR

-335 NEYNLSKQE
+335 NEYNLSKKE
-344 LLDKIQA
+344 LLDKIQE

-380 IKDITAKILDWETVT
+380 IKDITATILEWETVT

-405 VILNLEDR
+405 VTLKLEAR
-413 GTKQDAYIY
+413 TGPEENAYIY
-422 RAAETTTNITGDILS
+422 RAAETTTKITGDILS
-437 EAGKGYVWEK
+437 EGKGYVWDT
-447 GYDNDDRNAYTALTD
+447 GYGNADRNAYTAYTH

-504 NTYTDV
+504 DPPYTDV
-510 CWGAPFPE
+510 CWGAPFPK
-518 MEPSNPSSNTTK
+518 MEPSTK

-550 IGATESPLKLLLFHV
+550 IGATESPLKLLLFH
-565 MSDVTINISS
+565 MMNDVTINISS

-580 KVDLGDGTS
+580 KVNLGDGTS
-589 TKTKIE
+589 TATKIE

-601 KGRVQLG
+601 EGRVQLG
-608 NGLVLGTDTQTGTH
+608 NGLVLGTGTQTGTH
-622 TFPEQGG
+622 TFPLQGG
-629 TTLTWSNYGAIPQSL
+629 TTLKWSNYGAIPQSL
-644 AGVVLEITTPDH
+644 AGVVLEITTPDN

-707 KKGVTGITCTILE
+707 KKGVTGITCTILD
-720 WEEVTADDEVIQIQ
+720 WEEVEADDEVIQIK

>member
-1 MQTPFRNILFLIIM
+1 MQTPIRNIPSIIIM
-15 ALSLQAPVACSDDAV
+15 VLSLQAFVACNDDAIGF
-30 VSGGYDE
+30 GGYDE

-50 EVNASRARAITK
+50 EVNASRMRAITK

-77 ALYMVMKSENAVSSP
+77 ALYMVMESQDAGANKLYSV
-92 TETKYA
+92 TK
-98 VTRGV
+98 GV
-103 TKDADAER
+103 TGTADAE
-111 KSPIDFSQTGCTR
+111 KFSPISFSEEGCTR
-124 YWDDCFA
+124 YWDDCYA
-131 RNAHL
+131 RNAQL

-142 APGSTKAIEIGG
+142 SPGSSKVIEIGG
-154 KTESDYPWTTLPTT
+154 KSVYPWTSMPTT
-168 GAWSNTTISP
+168 EAWSNTTISP

-193 LRDEDLCYSNNISEY
+193 LRDEDLCYSNNISKY

-252 FTEAEFQFATG
+252 FTEAEFQFDTG
-263 TNIKLTNFFTKNTE
+263 TNIKLTIFYTKNTE

-289 SSQPIRTMAQR
+289 SSQTIATMAQR

-308 FTLDALVMPTTD
+308 FTLDALVLPTTD
-320 MSSTTKGDIHLIIAN
+320 MNSTTKGDIHLIIAN
-335 NEYNLSKQE
+335 NEYNLSKKE
-344 LLDKIQA
+344 LLDKIQEL
-351 SDKTNHLI
+351 DKTNHLI

-380 IKDITAKILDWETVT
+380 IKEITATILDWETVT
-395 ADTHTPSNAK
+395 ATEHTPSNAK

-413 GTKQDAYIY
+413 TGTKENAYIY
-422 RAAETTTNITGDILS
+422 RAAETTANITGDILS
-437 EAGKGYVWEK
+437 EGKGYVWAT
-447 GYDNDDRNAYTALTD
+447 GYEGPNAYTASGNTLNST
-462 ALSKSW
+462 W

-504 NTYTDV
+504 DPPYTDV
-510 CWGAPFPE
+510 CWGAPFPK
-518 MEPSNPSSNTTK
+518 MEPSTK

-565 MSDVTINISS
+565 MSDVTFNISS
-575 VTGDA
+575 VDGEA
-580 KVDLGDGTS
+580 KVDLGDGES
-589 TKTKIE
+589 TATKIE

-622 TFPEQGG
+622 PFPLKGLKDG
-629 TTLTWSNYGAIPQSL
+629 TTLTWSNYGAIPQPL

-656 NHYLIDLASVKA
+656 NHYLIDLANVKA

-707 KKGVTGITCTILE
+707 KKGVTGITCTILD
-720 WEEVTADDEVIQIQ
+720 WEEVKADDEEIQIK